1 MQLLICSID
10 FAPKIGGEETYLL
23 LLAGGLA
30 RKFVLAG
37 STRITAER
45 DRLVVVTRTPADGF
59 DDTTLPF
66 PIVRQ
71 PNVAKLWRLLG
82 ESDVVQ
88 LSGPLLLP
96 LLLAFLRK
104 KPIVITHHMYH
115 SVCPNGSLLYEPAG
129 QLCPGHFAARRYH
142 ECLRCVAESSGWSK
156 SVLCILATFV
166 RRWLCNRASV
176 NVGVTHHVSRRIAL
190 QNTKT
195 IYIGICDSWTT
206 GNTSP
211 NEQAVNSPWN
221 FAYVGRLAKEKGLPL
236 LLKAIKQL
244 RDQGYDC
251 RLKFIGDGPERSL
264 LETKV
269 AAMSLQTQVQFTGF
283 LQGQALNSAISDVT
297 AVLMPSICEETAGVA
312 AMEQM
317 MRGGLVIASDIGG
330 LGEVVDTTGFK
341 FRAGDVNGL
350 TSCLRQAMDKPQQ
363 VIEIGRKARKR
374 AIKFFGKAR
383 MIDEHHKL
391 YEQLLSQRRTN
402 QR

>member
-30 RKFVLAG
+30 KRFVLAR
-37 STRITAER
+37 STRTTGEP
-45 DRLVVVTRTPADGF
+45 DRLVVVTRTRADGF

-66 PIVRQ
+66 PIVRR

-82 ESDVVQ
+82 QSDVVQ

-96 LLLAFLRK
+96 LLLGFLRK

-115 SVCPNGSLLYEPAG
+115 SVCPNGSLLHEPAG
-129 QLCPGHFAARRYH
+129 LLCPGHFAARRYH
-142 ECLRCVAESSGWSK
+142 ECLRCVAASSGWSK
-156 SVLCILATFV
+156 SVPWMLATFV

-176 NVGVTHHVSRRIAL
+176 NVGVTHHVSRRVAL

-195 IYIGICDSWTT
+195 IYIGISDSWAID
-206 GNTSP
+206 NAIP
-211 NEQAVNSPWN
+211 NEQAADPPWN
-221 FAYVGRLAKEKGLPL
+221 FAYVGRLAREKGLPL
-236 LLKAIKQL
+236 LLEAIKKL

-264 LETKV
+264 LETKA
-269 AAMSLQTQVQFTGF
+269 AAMSLQKQVHFTGF
-283 LQGQALNSAISDVT
+283 LQGQALNSAMADLT
-297 AVLMPSICEETAGVA
+297 AVVMPSICEETAGVA

-330 LGEVVDTTGFK
+330 LGEVVDTTGLK

-350 TSCLRQAMDKPQQ
+350 TSCLRQAMDRPQQ
-363 VIEIGRKARKR
+363 VIEIGRKARER
-374 AIKFFGKAR
+374 AMKLFGKAR

-391 YEQLLSQRRTN
+391 YEQLLSQKRTN
-402 QR
+402 QC